1 MSIALFALVFSLT
14 SALIAIFY
22 QSEADQKLKS
32 IDFLRD
38 DQLSLRD
45 AQEKIV
51 EQIIQSRA
59 IKDRYLG
66 ENKLVDNKS
75 QSVCA
80 AAYAPLLRS
89 SYELNAL
96 INLAL
101 SVSTNDQAIRFD
113 LKEKASRYSKYI
125 AKTKEYHLKEICT
138 SKTIAELAVEND
150 QWTLDL
156 QELLNLST
164 ELKLL
169 VSERMKSSVGEL
181 MAVYDRSRLAILIA
195 FILQL
200 IIFGMINYLD
210 IKTFRLSSRQAR

>member
-80 AAYAPLLRS
+80 ATYAPLLRS

-113 LKEKASRYSKYI
+113 LKEKESRYSKYI
-125 AKTKEYHLKEICT
+125 EKTKEYHLKEICT

-181 MAVYDRSRLAILIA
+181 MAVYDRSRLAILTA

>member
-22 QSEADQKLKS
+22 QSEADHKLSS
-32 IDFLRD
+32 IDSLRD

-51 EQIIQSRA
+51 EQIIQSRE

-66 ENKLVDNKS
+66 GDELSDSKY
-75 QSVCA
+75 QSICA
-80 AAYAPLLRS
+80 ATYAPLLRS
-89 SYELNAL
+89 SYQMNAL

-101 SVSTNDQAIRFD
+101 SVSTNDQTARFD
-113 LKEKASRYSKYI
+113 LKEKEGRYSKYVEQ
-125 AKTKEYHLKEICT
+125 TKKYHLKEICAT
-138 SKTIAELAVEND
+138 KNLSALALEND

-156 QELLNLST
+156 QELLILST

-169 VSERMKSSVGEL
+169 VGERMKSGVAEL
-181 MAVYDRSRLAILIA
+181 MAVYDRSRLAIFTA

-210 IKTFRLSSRQAR
+210 IKTFRLSSRAVR